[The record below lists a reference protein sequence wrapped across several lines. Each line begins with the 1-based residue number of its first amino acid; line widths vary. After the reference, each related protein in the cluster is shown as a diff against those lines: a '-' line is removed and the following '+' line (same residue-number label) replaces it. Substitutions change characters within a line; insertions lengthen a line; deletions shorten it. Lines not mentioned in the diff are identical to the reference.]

1 MTDTRELALRL
12 ALDVGLLV
20 QREDVLW
27 VQAMPGTEHIERLV
41 RLAMAEGLRMGAEMC
56 ADAVQHV
63 SCEYIIGAERREAGI
78 NTCTNLAA
86 RLRVKA
92 EELSK

>member
-1 MTDTRELALRL
+1 L

-41 RLAMAEGLRMGAEMC
+41 RLAMAEGLRME
-56 ADAVQHV
+56 
-63 SCEYIIGAERREAGI
+63 AERCERGTSALFDHSPDHVGR
-78 NTCTNLAA
+78 NAA
-86 RLRVKA
+86 LNSCAKALRAKA
-92 EELSK
+92 EELRK